1 MAKPGVAEWANMP
14 LKQQFPEVFLSRRGY
29 TSHICVCR
37 AGCTFHDSLPAC
49 LYVSEKGRQ
58 GMSEE
63 NSWLGRRVVA
73 AGATLLAVGTLAWAA
88 PALASS
94 GGDPQATVVDDAST
108 INWVT
113 PDDAGG
119 PPPLPDDMGE
129 NPRPGMDPVGAPEK
143 RHGAAEGEVLAPP
156 VKVDPECAPAD
167 DCVTLWVWAASMMVD
182 PDITIR
188 QMNAWRAQAAEKGA
202 CNAEGESI
210 AGEPLVWS
218 DSLAFAAQELAVEL
232 ALGADP
238 ATLERLD
245 GSGSVI
251 NGEGNTF
258 FPNTHITGV
267 NISNLTSIQGTLDAW
282 YVQSEAY
289 WYGPQS
295 TVYYT
300 TGDYANAVSNEAK
313 AVGMASVMLSNQE
326 VYTVCLFG
334 DAAPEEVDGTT
345 YAPMTGGAIYQGVN
359 VQKDKLIFELVAPET
374 LTVGEPVE
382 LGINASTTLTGNA
395 VGRAAGVAID
405 PTELFEQATVQ
416 VVQDGKVVGEIAGGK
431 LRALGGFVSGP
442 ATLQVVMAD
451 EVVASAEVEVVAVPT
466 ALGESATIIS
476 MVPSGDTF
484 ELPQTMSVLWT
495 GGATTDEPVTWEA
508 LTDEQLAMLKSREGG
523 SFEVAGT
530 VETLG
535 EDVTVKVTV
544 LPAVPVYADMPPA
557 QEIWVGGTP
566 ALPETLTVTWSNGDV
581 SDEPVAWDELDTTVA
596 GTLAATGTIEG
607 LSSPVTAQV
616 TVKPLEVASVEGQD
630 VELDIASG
638 EMNADALFVALP
650 ATAAVSWSD
659 GSVTEEPIAWSALPG
674 EQEAALSSRGGA
686 AFTLSGVVGETG
698 VAASAKIKVEAAT
711 MVSAEAVPAQE
722 VWVGGAPELPG
733 TVAVTWS
740 NGDVTDEPVS
750 WGAADT
756 SQPGALEV
764 QGAVEGLADPVVAA
778 VEVRAPE
785 AVSAGDG
792 GPLAASV
799 PSGSS
804 AADALAALPQ
814 TVPVSWSD
822 GSVTEEPVAWAEPDA
837 EQLAALSS
845 REGGTVEVQGA
856 VGDTGQA
863 VSATVEVAPAEPV
876 SAQAP
881 QAQEVWVGG
890 APELPGTVAV
900 TWSNGD
906 VTDEP
911 VSWGAADTSQP
922 GALEVQGAVEGLA
935 DPVVAAVEVRAPE
948 AVSAGDGGPLAASVP
963 SGSSAADALAAL
975 PQTVPVSWSDGSVTE
990 EPVAWAEPDAEQL
1003 AALSSREGGTVE
1015 VQGAVGDTGQA
1026 VSATVEVAPAEPVSA
1041 QAPQAQEVWVGGAP
1055 ELPGTVAVTWSN
1067 GDVTDEPVSWGAAD
1081 TSQPGALEV
1090 QGAVEGLADPVVA
1103 AVEVRAP
1110 EAVSAGDGGPL
1121 AASVPSGSSAAD
1133 ALAALPQTV
1142 PVSWSDGSVTEE
1154 PVAWAEPD
1162 AEQLAALSSR
1172 EGGTVEVQGAVGDTG
1187 QAVSATVE
1195 VAPAEPVSAQAPQ
1208 AQEVW
1213 VGGAP
1218 ELPGTVAVT
1227 WSNGDVTDEPVSW
1240 GAADTSQPG
1249 ALEVQGAVEG
1259 LADPVVAAVDVK
1271 APEAVSAELSD
1282 VEAQTLEV
1290 EPGAVP
1296 DLPATV
1302 QVSWS
1307 DGQTSEE
1314 SVVWDVPSAEEF
1326 VAGTDVKISGEVET
1340 TQQSVE
1346 VTVHVKDE
1354 EPAPAPQ
1361 AEPDSDKDAAAATDT
1376 KTGEDDAASQAAAS
1390 PTKPG
1395 AAAEQADQ
1403 GDSTPEPDA
1412 AATQDDKA
1420 DQAATAPQ
1428 PQPAAPEKSHAT
1440 DVTSSG
1446 ERQQAGLPAWVIA
1459 TLAGLGAA
1467 FVAAVAFVV
1476 SKRRRVEDD
1485 EPIGKHAAPKNK

>member
-1 MAKPGVAEWANMP
+1 
-14 LKQQFPEVFLSRRGY
+14 
-29 TSHICVCR
+29 
-37 AGCTFHDSLPAC
+37 
-49 LYVSEKGRQ
+49 
-58 GMSEE
+58 MSEE
-63 NSWLGRRVVA
+63 NSWLGRRVVV

-119 PPPLPDDMGE
+119 PPPLPDGMGE

-188 QMNAWRAQAAEKGA
+188 QMNAWRAQAAEKGV
-202 CNAEGESI
+202 CNAEGEPI

-345 YAPMTGGAIYQGVN
+345 YAPTTGGAIYQGVN
-359 VQKDKLIFELVAPET
+359 VQKDKLIFELIAPET

-416 VVQDGKVVGEIAGGK
+416 VVQDGKIVGEIAGGK

-466 ALGESATIIS
+466 ALGESAIIIS
-476 MVPSGDTF
+476 MVPSGDTL

-495 GGATTDEPVTWEA
+495 GGATTDETVTWEA

-581 SDEPVAWDELDTTVA
+581 SDEPVTWDELDTTVA
-596 GTLAATGTIEG
+596 GTLTATGTIEG
-607 LSSPVTAQV
+607 LSSPVMAQV

-638 EMNADALFVALP
+638 EMNADTLFAALP
-650 ATAAVSWSD
+650 ATASVSWSD

-674 EQEAALSSRGGA
+674 EQEAALSSRGAA

-711 MVSAEAVPAQE
+711 MVSAEAVPAQQ

-764 QGAVEGLADPVVAA
+764 QGAVEGLADPVVA
-778 VEVRAPE
+778 
-785 AVSAGDG
+785 
-792 GPLAASV
+792 
-799 PSGSS
+799 
-804 AADALAALPQ
+804 
-814 TVPVSWSD
+814 T
-822 GSVTEEPVAWAEPDA
+822 
-837 EQLAALSS
+837 
-845 REGGTVEVQGA
+845 
-856 VGDTGQA
+856 
-863 VSATVEVAPAEPV
+863 
-876 SAQAP
+876 
-881 QAQEVWVGG
+881 
-890 APELPGTVAV
+890 
-900 TWSNGD
+900 
-906 VTDEP
+906 
-911 VSWGAADTSQP
+911 
-922 GALEVQGAVEGLA
+922 
-935 DPVVAAVEVRAPE
+935 
-948 AVSAGDGGPLAASVP
+948 
-963 SGSSAADALAAL
+963 
-975 PQTVPVSWSDGSVTE
+975 
-990 EPVAWAEPDAEQL
+990 
-1003 AALSSREGGTVE
+1003 
-1015 VQGAVGDTGQA
+1015 
-1026 VSATVEVAPAEPVSA
+1026 
-1041 QAPQAQEVWVGGAP
+1041 
-1055 ELPGTVAVTWSN
+1055 
-1067 GDVTDEPVSWGAAD
+1067 
-1081 TSQPGALEV
+1081 
-1090 QGAVEGLADPVVA
+1090 
-1103 AVEVRAP
+1103 
-1110 EAVSAGDGGPL
+1110 
-1121 AASVPSGSSAAD
+1121 
-1133 ALAALPQTV
+1133 
-1142 PVSWSDGSVTEE
+1142 
-1154 PVAWAEPD
+1154 
-1162 AEQLAALSSR
+1162 
-1172 EGGTVEVQGAVGDTG
+1172 
-1187 QAVSATVE
+1187 
-1195 VAPAEPVSAQAPQ
+1195 
-1208 AQEVW
+1208 
-1213 VGGAP
+1213 
-1218 ELPGTVAVT
+1218 
-1227 WSNGDVTDEPVSW
+1227 
-1240 GAADTSQPG
+1240 
-1249 ALEVQGAVEG
+1249 
-1259 LADPVVAAVDVK
+1259 VDVK

-1354 EPAPAPQ
+1354 ESVPAPQ
-1361 AEPDSDKDAAAATDT
+1361 TESDSDKDAATATDT
-1376 KTGEDDAASQAAAS
+1376 KAGEGDAESQTAAS
-1390 PTKPG
+1390 PTKPD
-1395 AAAEQADQ
+1395 AAAEQSGKADQVDSTTKPDAAVAQDSKADQVDSTPKPDATAEQSGKDDKTDQ
-1403 GDSTPEPDA
+1403 GDSASQPDA
-1412 AATQDDKA
+1412 AADKDSKA
-1420 DQAATAPQ
+1420 DQAATVPQ

-1476 SKRRRVEDD
+1476 SKRRRAEDD

>member
-1 MAKPGVAEWANMP
+1 
-14 LKQQFPEVFLSRRGY
+14 
-29 TSHICVCR
+29 
-37 AGCTFHDSLPAC
+37 
-49 LYVSEKGRQ
+49 
-58 GMSEE
+58 MSEE
-63 NSWLGRRVVA
+63 NSWLGRRVVV

-188 QMNAWRAQAAEKGA
+188 QMNAWRAQAAEKGV
-202 CNAEGESI
+202 CNAEGEPI

-345 YAPMTGGAIYQGVN
+345 YAPTTGGAIYQGVN
-359 VQKDKLIFELVAPET
+359 VQKDKLIFELIAPET

-416 VVQDGKVVGEIAGGK
+416 VVQDGKIVGEIAGGK

-466 ALGESATIIS
+466 ALGESAIIIS
-476 MVPSGDTF
+476 MVPSGDTL

-495 GGATTDEPVTWEA
+495 GGATTDETVTWEA

-581 SDEPVAWDELDTTVA
+581 SDEPVTWDELDTTVA
-596 GTLAATGTIEG
+596 GTLTATGTIEG
-607 LSSPVTAQV
+607 LSSPVMAQV

-638 EMNADALFVALP
+638 EMNADTLFAALP
-650 ATAAVSWSD
+650 ATASVSWSD

-674 EQEAALSSRGGA
+674 EQEAALSSRGAA

-711 MVSAEAVPAQE
+711 MVSAEAVPAQQ

-764 QGAVEGLADPVVAA
+764 QGAVEGLADPVVA
-778 VEVRAPE
+778 
-785 AVSAGDG
+785 
-792 GPLAASV
+792 
-799 PSGSS
+799 
-804 AADALAALPQ
+804 
-814 TVPVSWSD
+814 T
-822 GSVTEEPVAWAEPDA
+822 
-837 EQLAALSS
+837 
-845 REGGTVEVQGA
+845 
-856 VGDTGQA
+856 
-863 VSATVEVAPAEPV
+863 
-876 SAQAP
+876 
-881 QAQEVWVGG
+881 
-890 APELPGTVAV
+890 
-900 TWSNGD
+900 
-906 VTDEP
+906 
-911 VSWGAADTSQP
+911 
-922 GALEVQGAVEGLA
+922 
-935 DPVVAAVEVRAPE
+935 
-948 AVSAGDGGPLAASVP
+948 
-963 SGSSAADALAAL
+963 
-975 PQTVPVSWSDGSVTE
+975 
-990 EPVAWAEPDAEQL
+990 
-1003 AALSSREGGTVE
+1003 
-1015 VQGAVGDTGQA
+1015 
-1026 VSATVEVAPAEPVSA
+1026 
-1041 QAPQAQEVWVGGAP
+1041 
-1055 ELPGTVAVTWSN
+1055 
-1067 GDVTDEPVSWGAAD
+1067 
-1081 TSQPGALEV
+1081 
-1090 QGAVEGLADPVVA
+1090 
-1103 AVEVRAP
+1103 
-1110 EAVSAGDGGPL
+1110 
-1121 AASVPSGSSAAD
+1121 
-1133 ALAALPQTV
+1133 
-1142 PVSWSDGSVTEE
+1142 
-1154 PVAWAEPD
+1154 
-1162 AEQLAALSSR
+1162 
-1172 EGGTVEVQGAVGDTG
+1172 
-1187 QAVSATVE
+1187 
-1195 VAPAEPVSAQAPQ
+1195 
-1208 AQEVW
+1208 
-1213 VGGAP
+1213 
-1218 ELPGTVAVT
+1218 
-1227 WSNGDVTDEPVSW
+1227 
-1240 GAADTSQPG
+1240 
-1249 ALEVQGAVEG
+1249 
-1259 LADPVVAAVDVK
+1259 VDVK

-1354 EPAPAPQ
+1354 ESVPAPQ
-1361 AEPDSDKDAAAATDT
+1361 TESDSDKDAATATDT
-1376 KTGEDDAASQAAAS
+1376 KAGEGDAESQTAAS
-1390 PTKPG
+1390 PTKPD
-1395 AAAEQADQ
+1395 AAAEQSGKADQ
-1403 GDSTPEPDA
+1403 GDPTTKPDAAVAQDSKADQVDSTPKPDATAEQSGKDDKTDQGDSASQPDA
-1412 AATQDDKA
+1412 AADKDSKA
-1420 DQAATAPQ
+1420 DQAATVPQ

-1476 SKRRRVEDD
+1476 SKRRRAEDD

>member
-1 MAKPGVAEWANMP
+1 
-14 LKQQFPEVFLSRRGY
+14 
-29 TSHICVCR
+29 
-37 AGCTFHDSLPAC
+37 
-49 LYVSEKGRQ
+49 
-58 GMSEE
+58 MSEE

-202 CNAEGESI
+202 CNAEGEPI

-334 DAAPEEVDGTT
+334 DAAPEEADGTT
-345 YAPMTGGAIYQGVN
+345 YAPTTGGAIYQGVN

-431 LRALGGFVSGP
+431 LRALGGFVSGS
-442 ATLQVVMAD
+442 ATLQVVMAG

-466 ALGESATIIS
+466 ALGESGTIIS
-476 MVPSGDTF
+476 MVPSGDTL

-495 GGATTDEPVTWEA
+495 GGATTDEPVTWGP

-523 SFEVAGT
+523 SFEVSGT

-544 LPAVPVYADMPPA
+544 LPAVPVYADMPSA

-566 ALPETLTVTWSNGDV
+566 ELPETLTVTWSNGDV
-581 SDEPVAWDELDTTVA
+581 SDEPVAWDELDTSAA
-596 GTLAATGTIEG
+596 GTLTATGTIEG

-638 EMNADALFVALP
+638 EMNADALFAALP
-650 ATAAVSWSD
+650 ATASVSWSD

-698 VAASAKIKVEAAT
+698 VAASAQIKVEAAA

-722 VWVGGAPELPG
+722 VWVGGEPALPE
-733 TVAVTWS
+733 TVSVTWS

-756 SQPGALEV
+756 SRPGTVEV
-764 QGAVEGLADPVVAA
+764 EGSVEGLADPVAA
-778 VEVRAPE
+778 TVEVKAPE

-799 PSGSS
+799 PSGAG
-804 AADALAALPQ
+804 AAEALAALPQ

-837 EQLAALSS
+837 GQLAALSA
-845 REGGTVEVQGA
+845 REGGTVEVEGS
-856 VGDTGQA
+856 VGDTGLA

-890 APELPGTVAV
+890 EPALPETVAV

-911 VSWGAADTSQP
+911 VAWGAADTSQP
-922 GALEVQGAVEGLA
+922 GALEVEGSVEGLA
-935 DPVVAAVEVRAPE
+935 DPVVATVEVKAPE

-963 SGSSAADALAAL
+963 SGASAADALAAL
-975 PQTVPVSWSDGSVTE
+975 PQTVPISWSDGSVTE
-990 EPVAWAEPDAEQL
+990 EPVTWAEPDEAQL

-1015 VQGAVGDTGQA
+1015 VQGAVGDTGQS

-1041 QAPQAQEVWVGGAP
+1041 QAPQAQEVWVGGEPALP
-1055 ELPGTVAVTWSN
+1055 ETVSVTWSN
-1067 GDVTDEPVSWGAAD
+1067 GDVTDEPVTWGGAD
-1081 TSQPGALEV
+1081 TSQPGAVEV

-1103 AVEVRAP
+1103 EVE
-1110 EAVSAGDGGPL
+1110 
-1121 AASVPSGSSAAD
+1121 
-1133 ALAALPQTV
+1133 
-1142 PVSWSDGSVTEE
+1142 
-1154 PVAWAEPD
+1154 
-1162 AEQLAALSSR
+1162 
-1172 EGGTVEVQGAVGDTG
+1172 
-1187 QAVSATVE
+1187 
-1195 VAPAEPVSAQAPQ
+1195 
-1208 AQEVW
+1208 
-1213 VGGAP
+1213 
-1218 ELPGTVAVT
+1218 
-1227 WSNGDVTDEPVSW
+1227 
-1240 GAADTSQPG
+1240 
-1249 ALEVQGAVEG
+1249 
-1259 LADPVVAAVDVK
+1259 VK
-1271 APEAVSAELSD
+1271 APEATAVELPD
-1282 VEAQTLEV
+1282 AEAQTLEV

-1314 SVVWDVPSAEEF
+1314 PVVWDVPGAEEF
-1326 VAGTDVKISGEVET
+1326 VAGTDVEISGEVEAA
-1340 TQQSVE
+1340 QQSVE

-1354 EPAPAPQ
+1354 EPALAPQ
-1361 AEPDSDKDAAAATDT
+1361 AESDSDKDAAAATDT
-1376 KTGEDDAASQAAAS
+1376 KTGEDDSASQPAAS
-1390 PTKPG
+1390 PTKPD
-1395 AAAEQADQ
+1395 AAAATDTKTGEDDAASQPAA
-1403 GDSTPEPDA
+1403 SPTEPDA
-1412 AATQDDKA
+1412 ATTQDDKA
-1420 DQAATAPQ
+1420 DQGDSASKPDAATTRDGKADQAAIAPQ
-1428 PQPAAPEKSHAT
+1428 SQPAAPEKPNAT
-1440 DVTSSG
+1440 DATSSE

-1476 SKRRRVEDD
+1476 SKRRHAEDD

>member
-1 MAKPGVAEWANMP
+1 
-14 LKQQFPEVFLSRRGY
+14 
-29 TSHICVCR
+29 
-37 AGCTFHDSLPAC
+37 
-49 LYVSEKGRQ
+49 
-58 GMSEE
+58 MSEE

-202 CNAEGESI
+202 CNAEGEPI

-334 DAAPEEVDGTT
+334 NAAPEEADGTT
-345 YAPMTGGAIYQGVN
+345 YAPTTGGAIYQGVN

-442 ATLQVVMAD
+442 ATLQVVMAG

-466 ALGESATIIS
+466 ALGESGTIIS
-476 MVPSGDTF
+476 MVPSGDTL

-495 GGATTDEPVTWEA
+495 GGATTDEPVTLEP

-544 LPAVPVYADMPPA
+544 LPAVPVYADMPSA

-566 ALPETLTVTWSNGDV
+566 ELPETLTVTWSNGDV
-581 SDEPVAWDELDTTVA
+581 SDEPVAWDELDTSVA
-596 GTLAATGTIEG
+596 GTLTATGTIEG

-638 EMNADALFVALP
+638 EMNADALFAALP
-650 ATAAVSWSD
+650 ATASVSWSD

-698 VAASAKIKVEAAT
+698 VAASAQIKVEPAA
-711 MVSAEAVPAQE
+711 MVSAEEVPAQE
-722 VWVGGAPELPG
+722 VWVGGEPALPAA
-733 TVAVTWS
+733 VAVTWS

-756 SQPGALEV
+756 SQPGPLEV
-764 QGAVEGLADPVVAA
+764 EGTVEGLADPVVAT

-799 PSGSS
+799 PSGAG

-822 GSVTEEPVAWAEPDA
+822 GSVTEEPVAWAEPDEA
-837 EQLAALSS
+837 QLAALSS

-856 VGDTGQA
+856 VGETGQS
-863 VSATVEVAPAEPV
+863 VSATLEVAPAEPV

-890 APELPGTVAV
+890 EPALPETVAV

-922 GALEVQGAVEGLA
+922 GPLEVEGTVEGLA
-935 DPVVAAVEVRAPE
+935 DPVVATVEVRAPE

-963 SGSSAADALAAL
+963 SGAGAADALAAL

-990 EPVAWAEPDAEQL
+990 EPVAWAEPDEAQL

-1015 VQGAVGDTGQA
+1015 VQGAVGETGQS
-1026 VSATVEVAPAEPVSA
+1026 VSATLEVAPAEPVSA

-1055 ELPGTVAVTWSN
+1055 ELPETVSVTWSN
-1067 GDVTDEPVSWGAAD
+1067 GDVTDEPVAWGEAD

-1090 QGAVEGLADPVVA
+1090 QGSVEGLADPVVA
-1103 AVEVRAP
+1103 
-1110 EAVSAGDGGPL
+1110 
-1121 AASVPSGSSAAD
+1121 
-1133 ALAALPQTV
+1133 
-1142 PVSWSDGSVTEE
+1142 
-1154 PVAWAEPD
+1154 
-1162 AEQLAALSSR
+1162 
-1172 EGGTVEVQGAVGDTG
+1172 TVE
-1187 QAVSATVE
+1187 
-1195 VAPAEPVSAQAPQ
+1195 
-1208 AQEVW
+1208 
-1213 VGGAP
+1213 
-1218 ELPGTVAVT
+1218 
-1227 WSNGDVTDEPVSW
+1227 
-1240 GAADTSQPG
+1240 
-1249 ALEVQGAVEG
+1249 
-1259 LADPVVAAVDVK
+1259 VK
-1271 APEAVSAELSD
+1271 APEATAVEVSDA
-1282 VEAQTLEV
+1282 EAQALEV

-1314 SVVWDVPSAEEF
+1314 PVVWDVPGAEEF
-1326 VAGTDVKISGEVET
+1326 VAGTDVKISGEVEA

-1354 EPAPAPQ
+1354 EPAPASQ
-1361 AEPDSDKDAAAATDT
+1361 TEADSDKDAAAATDT
-1376 KTGEDDAASQAAAS
+1376 KAGEDDATSQPAAS
-1390 PTKPG
+1390 PTKPDT
-1395 AAAEQADQ
+1395 AATQGDKADQ
-1403 GDSTPEPDA
+1403 GDAASKPDA
-1412 AATQDDKA
+1412 AADKDSKA
-1420 DQAATAPQ
+1420 GQAATA
-1428 PQPAAPEKSHAT
+1428 PQPAAPEKSDAT
-1440 DVTSSG
+1440 DATSSE

-1476 SKRRRVEDD
+1476 SKRRRAEDD

>member
-1 MAKPGVAEWANMP
+1 
-14 LKQQFPEVFLSRRGY
+14 
-29 TSHICVCR
+29 
-37 AGCTFHDSLPAC
+37 
-49 LYVSEKGRQ
+49 
-58 GMSEE
+58 MSEE

-143 RHGAAEGEVLAPP
+143 RHGAVEGEVLAPP

-202 CNAEGESI
+202 CNAEGEPI

-334 DAAPEEVDGTT
+334 DAAPEEADGTT
-345 YAPMTGGAIYQGVN
+345 YAPTTGGAIYQGVN

-442 ATLQVVMAD
+442 ATLQVVMAG

-466 ALGESATIIS
+466 ALGESGTIIS
-476 MVPSGDTF
+476 MVPSGDTL

-495 GGATTDEPVTWEA
+495 GGATTDEPVTWEP

-535 EDVTVKVTV
+535 ENVTVKVTV
-544 LPAVPVYADMPPA
+544 LPAVPVYADMPSA

-566 ALPETLTVTWSNGDV
+566 ELPETLTVTWSNGDV
-581 SDEPVAWDELDTTVA
+581 SDEPVAWDELDTSVA
-596 GTLAATGTIEG
+596 GTLTATGTIEG

-638 EMNADALFVALP
+638 EMNADALFAALP
-650 ATAAVSWSD
+650 ATASVSWSD

-674 EQEAALSSRGGA
+674 EQEAALSSRRGA
-686 AFTLSGVVGETG
+686 AFTLNGVVGETG
-698 VAASAKIKVEAAT
+698 VASSAQIKVEAAA

-722 VWVGGAPELPG
+722 VWVGGEPALPETVAVTWSNGDVTDEPVAWGVADTSRPGAVEVQGTVEGLADPVAATVEVRAPEAVSAGDGEPLAASVPSGASAADALAALPQTVPVAWSDGSVTEEPVAWAEPDAGQLAALSSREGG
-733 TVAVTWS
+733 TVEVQGAVGETGQSVSATVEVVPAEPVSAQAPQAQEVWVGGEPALPETVEVTWS

-756 SQPGALEV
+756 SQPGAVEV
-764 QGAVEGLADPVVAA
+764 QGSVEGLADPVVAE
-778 VEVRAPE
+778 VEVKAPE

-792 GPLAASV
+792 GPIAASV
-799 PSGSS
+799 PSGSG

-822 GSVTEEPVAWAEPDA
+822 GSVTEEPVAWAEPDEA
-837 EQLAALSS
+837 QLAALSS
-845 REGGTVEVQGA
+845 REGGSVEVQGA
-856 VGDTGQA
+856 VGDTGQS
-863 VSATVEVAPAEPV
+863 VSATLEVAPAEPV

-890 APELPGTVAV
+890 TPELPETVAV

-911 VSWGAADTSQP
+911 VAWGAADTSQP
-922 GALEVQGAVEGLA
+922 GAVEVEGSVEGLA
-935 DPVVAAVEVRAPE
+935 DPVVAEVEVRAPE
-948 AVSAGDGGPLAASVP
+948 ATAVEV
-963 SGSSAADALAAL
+963 
-975 PQTVPVSWSDGSVTE
+975 
-990 EPVAWAEPDAEQL
+990 PDAE
-1003 AALSSREGGTVE
+1003 
-1015 VQGAVGDTGQA
+1015 
-1026 VSATVEVAPAEPVSA
+1026 A
-1041 QAPQAQEVWVGGAP
+1041 QA
-1055 ELPGTVAVTWSN
+1055 
-1067 GDVTDEPVSWGAAD
+1067 
-1081 TSQPGALEV
+1081 
-1090 QGAVEGLADPVVA
+1090 
-1103 AVEVRAP
+1103 
-1110 EAVSAGDGGPL
+1110 
-1121 AASVPSGSSAAD
+1121 
-1133 ALAALPQTV
+1133 
-1142 PVSWSDGSVTEE
+1142 
-1154 PVAWAEPD
+1154 
-1162 AEQLAALSSR
+1162 
-1172 EGGTVEVQGAVGDTG
+1172 
-1187 QAVSATVE
+1187 
-1195 VAPAEPVSAQAPQ
+1195 
-1208 AQEVW
+1208 
-1213 VGGAP
+1213 
-1218 ELPGTVAVT
+1218 
-1227 WSNGDVTDEPVSW
+1227 
-1240 GAADTSQPG
+1240 
-1249 ALEVQGAVEG
+1249 
-1259 LADPVVAAVDVK
+1259 
-1271 APEAVSAELSD
+1271 
-1282 VEAQTLEV
+1282 LEV

-1314 SVVWDVPSAEEF
+1314 PVVWDVPGADEF
-1326 VAGTDVKISGEVET
+1326 VAGTDVKISGEVEA

-1361 AEPDSDKDAAAATDT
+1361 AESDSDKDAAAATDT
-1376 KTGEDDAASQAAAS
+1376 KTDEDDPASQPAAS
-1390 PTKPG
+1390 PTKPDT
-1395 AAAEQADQ
+1395 AATQDSKADQ
-1403 GDSTPEPDA
+1403 GDSASKPDA
-1412 AATQDDKA
+1412 AAAQDSKDGKADQGDSASKPDAAAAQDSKDGKADQGDSASKPDAAAAQDGKDGKVDQGDSASKPDAAADKDGKA

-1428 PQPAAPEKSHAT
+1428 PAAPEKSDAT
-1440 DVTSSG
+1440 DVTSSE

-1467 FVAAVAFVV
+1467 FVAAIAFVV
-1476 SKRRRVEDD
+1476 SKRRHAEDD

>member
-1 MAKPGVAEWANMP
+1 
-14 LKQQFPEVFLSRRGY
+14 
-29 TSHICVCR
+29 
-37 AGCTFHDSLPAC
+37 
-49 LYVSEKGRQ
+49 
-58 GMSEE
+58 
-63 NSWLGRRVVA
+63 
-73 AGATLLAVGTLAWAA
+73 
-88 PALASS
+88 
-94 GGDPQATVVDDAST
+94 
-108 INWVT
+108 
-113 PDDAGG
+113 
-119 PPPLPDDMGE
+119 
-129 NPRPGMDPVGAPEK
+129 MDPVGAPEK

-202 CNAEGESI
+202 CNAEGEPI

-334 DAAPEEVDGTT
+334 DAAPEEADGTT
-345 YAPMTGGAIYQGVN
+345 YAPTTGGAIYQGVN
-359 VQKDKLIFELVAPET
+359 VQKDKLLFELVAPET

-442 ATLQVVMAD
+442 ATLQVIMAG

-476 MVPSGDTF
+476 MVPSGDTL

-495 GGATTDEPVTWEA
+495 GGATTDEPVTWEP

-523 SFEVAGT
+523 SFEVAGV

-544 LPAVPVYADMPPA
+544 LPAVPVYADMPSV

-566 ALPETLTVTWSNGDV
+566 SLPETLTVTWSNGDV
-581 SDEPVAWDELDTTVA
+581 SDEPVAWDELDTSVA
-596 GTLAATGTIEG
+596 GTLTATGTIEG

-638 EMNADALFVALP
+638 EMNADALFAALP
-650 ATAAVSWSD
+650 ATASVSWSD

-698 VAASAKIKVEAAT
+698 VAASAQIKVEAAA
-711 MVSAEAVPAQE
+711 MVSAKAVPVQE
-722 VWVGGAPELPG
+722 VWVGGAPELPE

-756 SQPGALEV
+756 SQPGTLEV
-764 QGAVEGLADPVVAA
+764 QGSVGGLADPVA
-778 VEVRAPE
+778 
-785 AVSAGDG
+785 
-792 GPLAASV
+792 
-799 PSGSS
+799 
-804 AADALAALPQ
+804 
-814 TVPVSWSD
+814 
-822 GSVTEEPVAWAEPDA
+822 
-837 EQLAALSS
+837 
-845 REGGTVEVQGA
+845 
-856 VGDTGQA
+856 
-863 VSATVEVAPAEPV
+863 ATVE
-876 SAQAP
+876 
-881 QAQEVWVGG
+881 
-890 APELPGTVAV
+890 
-900 TWSNGD
+900 
-906 VTDEP
+906 
-911 VSWGAADTSQP
+911 
-922 GALEVQGAVEGLA
+922 
-935 DPVVAAVEVRAPE
+935 
-948 AVSAGDGGPLAASVP
+948 
-963 SGSSAADALAAL
+963 
-975 PQTVPVSWSDGSVTE
+975 
-990 EPVAWAEPDAEQL
+990 
-1003 AALSSREGGTVE
+1003 
-1015 VQGAVGDTGQA
+1015 
-1026 VSATVEVAPAEPVSA
+1026 
-1041 QAPQAQEVWVGGAP
+1041 
-1055 ELPGTVAVTWSN
+1055 
-1067 GDVTDEPVSWGAAD
+1067 
-1081 TSQPGALEV
+1081 
-1090 QGAVEGLADPVVA
+1090 
-1103 AVEVRAP
+1103 
-1110 EAVSAGDGGPL
+1110 
-1121 AASVPSGSSAAD
+1121 
-1133 ALAALPQTV
+1133 
-1142 PVSWSDGSVTEE
+1142 
-1154 PVAWAEPD
+1154 
-1162 AEQLAALSSR
+1162 
-1172 EGGTVEVQGAVGDTG
+1172 
-1187 QAVSATVE
+1187 
-1195 VAPAEPVSAQAPQ
+1195 
-1208 AQEVW
+1208 
-1213 VGGAP
+1213 
-1218 ELPGTVAVT
+1218 
-1227 WSNGDVTDEPVSW
+1227 
-1240 GAADTSQPG
+1240 
-1249 ALEVQGAVEG
+1249 
-1259 LADPVVAAVDVK
+1259 VK
-1271 APEAVSAELSD
+1271 APEATAVEVSEAA
-1282 VEAQTLEV
+1282 AQTLEV

-1314 SVVWDVPSAEEF
+1314 PVVWDVPGAEEF
-1326 VAGTDVKISGEVET
+1326 VAGTDVKISGEVEA

-1361 AEPDSDKDAAAATDT
+1361 DESDSDKDAAAATDT
-1376 KTGEDDAASQAAAS
+1376 KTGEDDSASQPAAS
-1390 PTKPG
+1390 PTKPDT
-1395 AAAEQADQ
+1395 AAAQDGKADQ
-1403 GDSTPEPDA
+1403 GDSASKPDA
-1412 AATQDDKA
+1412 AAAQDGKDGKADQADSASKPDAAADKDSKA

-1428 PQPAAPEKSHAT
+1428 PAAPEKSDAT
-1440 DVTSSG
+1440 DATSSE

-1476 SKRRRVEDD
+1476 SKRRHAEDD

>member
-1 MAKPGVAEWANMP
+1 
-14 LKQQFPEVFLSRRGY
+14 
-29 TSHICVCR
+29 
-37 AGCTFHDSLPAC
+37 
-49 LYVSEKGRQ
+49 
-58 GMSEE
+58 MSEE
-63 NSWLGRRVVA
+63 NSWLGRRAVA

-188 QMNAWRAQAAEKGA
+188 QMNAWRAQAAEKGV
-202 CNAEGESI
+202 CNAEGEPI

-334 DAAPEEVDGTT
+334 DAAPEEADGTT
-345 YAPMTGGAIYQGVN
+345 YAPTTGGAIYQGVN

-416 VVQDGKVVGEIAGGK
+416 VVQDGEVVGEIAGGK

-442 ATLQVVMAD
+442 ATLQVVMAG

-466 ALGESATIIS
+466 ALGESGTIIS
-476 MVPSGDTF
+476 MVPSGDTL

-495 GGATTDEPVTWEA
+495 GGATTDEPVTWEP

-530 VETLG
+530 VGTLG

-544 LPAVPVYADMPPA
+544 LPAVPVYADMPSA

-566 ALPETLTVTWSNGDV
+566 ELPETLTVTWSNGDV
-581 SDEPVAWDELDTTVA
+581 SDEPVTWDELDTSVA
-596 GTLAATGTIEG
+596 GTLTATGTIEG

-616 TVKPLEVASVEGQD
+616 TVKPLGVASVEGQD

-638 EMNADALFVALP
+638 EMNADALFAALP
-650 ATAAVSWSD
+650 ATASVSWSD

-698 VAASAKIKVEAAT
+698 VAASAQIKVEAAA

-722 VWVGGAPELPG
+722 VWVGGAPELPE

-756 SQPGALEV
+756 SRPGSLEV
-764 QGAVEGLADPVVAA
+764 QGSVEGLADPVAA
-778 VEVRAPE
+778 TVEVRVPE

-792 GPLAASV
+792 EPLAASV
-799 PSGSS
+799 PSGAS

-814 TVPVSWSD
+814 TVPVAWSD
-822 GSVTEEPVAWAEPDA
+822 GSVTEEPVAWAEPDEA
-837 EQLAALSS
+837 QLAALSS

-856 VGDTGQA
+856 VGETGQS

-890 APELPGTVAV
+890 EPALPETVAV

-911 VSWGAADTSQP
+911 VSWGAADTSRP
-922 GALEVQGAVEGLA
+922 GSLEVQGSVEGLA
-935 DPVVAAVEVRAPE
+935 DPVAATVEVRVPE
-948 AVSAGDGGPLAASVP
+948 AVSAGDGEPLAASVP
-963 SGSSAADALAAL
+963 SGASAADALAAL
-975 PQTVPVSWSDGSVTE
+975 PQTVPVAWSDGSVTE
-990 EPVAWAEPDAEQL
+990 EPVAWAEPDEAQL

-1015 VQGAVGDTGQA
+1015 VQGAVGETGQS

-1041 QAPQAQEVWVGGAP
+1041 QAPQAQEVWVGGEPALP
-1055 ELPGTVAVTWSN
+1055 ETVAVTWSN
-1067 GDVTDEPVSWGAAD
+1067 GDVTDEPVAWGAAD
-1081 TSQPGALEV
+1081 TSRPGTVEV
-1090 QGAVEGLADPVVA
+1090 QGTVEGLADPVA
-1103 AVEVRAP
+1103 ATVEVRAP
-1110 EAVSAGDGGPL
+1110 EATA
-1121 AASVPSGSSAAD
+1121 
-1133 ALAALPQTV
+1133 
-1142 PVSWSDGSVTEE
+1142 
-1154 PVAWAEPD
+1154 
-1162 AEQLAALSSR
+1162 
-1172 EGGTVEVQGAVGDTG
+1172 VEVSD
-1187 QAVSATVE
+1187 
-1195 VAPAEPVSAQAPQ
+1195 
-1208 AQEVW
+1208 
-1213 VGGAP
+1213 
-1218 ELPGTVAVT
+1218 
-1227 WSNGDVTDEPVSW
+1227 
-1240 GAADTSQPG
+1240 AA
-1249 ALEVQGAVEG
+1249 
-1259 LADPVVAAVDVK
+1259 
-1271 APEAVSAELSD
+1271 
-1282 VEAQTLEV
+1282 AQTLEV

-1314 SVVWDVPSAEEF
+1314 PVVWDVPGAEEF
-1326 VAGTDVKISGEVET
+1326 VAGTDVKISGEVEA

-1361 AEPDSDKDAAAATDT
+1361 AESDSDKDAAAATDT
-1376 KTGEDDAASQAAAS
+1376 KTGEDDPASQPAASS
-1390 PTKPG
+1390 TKPDT
-1395 AAAEQADQ
+1395 AATQDGKADQAD
-1403 GDSTPEPDA
+1403 SASKPDA
-1412 AATQDDKA
+1412 AADKDSKA

-1428 PQPAAPEKSHAT
+1428 PAAPEKSDAT
-1440 DVTSSG
+1440 DATSSE

-1476 SKRRRVEDD
+1476 SKRRHAEDD

>member
-1 MAKPGVAEWANMP
+1 MAKLGVAEWANMP
-14 LKQQFPEVFLSRRGY
+14 LKQQFPEVFLSCKGY
-29 TSHICVCR
+29 TSPICVCR
-37 AGCTFHDSLPAC
+37 AGCTFYDSLPAC

-188 QMNAWRAQAAEKGA
+188 QMNAWRAQAAEKGV
-202 CNAEGESI
+202 CNAEGEPI
-210 AGEPLVWS
+210 EGAPLVWS
-218 DSLAFAAQELAVEL
+218 DSLAFAAQEMAVEL

-258 FPNTHITGV
+258 FPNTHVTGV

-345 YAPMTGGAIYQGVN
+345 YTPTTGGAIYQGVN

-476 MVPSGDTF
+476 MVPSGDTL

-566 ALPETLTVTWSNGDV
+566 TLPETLTVTWSNGDV
-581 SDEPVAWDELDTTVA
+581 SDEPVTWDELDTTVA
-596 GTLAATGTIEG
+596 GTLTATGTIEG

-638 EMNADALFVALP
+638 EINTDTLFAALP
-650 ATAAVSWSD
+650 ATASVSWSD

-711 MVSAEAVPAQE
+711 MVSAETVPAQE
-722 VWVGGAPELPG
+722 VWVGGAPELPE
-733 TVAVTWS
+733 TVTVTWS

-764 QGAVEGLADPVVAA
+764 QGAVEGLADPVVAM
-778 VEVRAPE
+778 
-785 AVSAGDG
+785 
-792 GPLAASV
+792 
-799 PSGSS
+799 
-804 AADALAALPQ
+804 
-814 TVPVSWSD
+814 
-822 GSVTEEPVAWAEPDA
+822 
-837 EQLAALSS
+837 
-845 REGGTVEVQGA
+845 
-856 VGDTGQA
+856 
-863 VSATVEVAPAEPV
+863 
-876 SAQAP
+876 
-881 QAQEVWVGG
+881 
-890 APELPGTVAV
+890 
-900 TWSNGD
+900 
-906 VTDEP
+906 
-911 VSWGAADTSQP
+911 
-922 GALEVQGAVEGLA
+922 
-935 DPVVAAVEVRAPE
+935 
-948 AVSAGDGGPLAASVP
+948 
-963 SGSSAADALAAL
+963 
-975 PQTVPVSWSDGSVTE
+975 
-990 EPVAWAEPDAEQL
+990 
-1003 AALSSREGGTVE
+1003 
-1015 VQGAVGDTGQA
+1015 
-1026 VSATVEVAPAEPVSA
+1026 
-1041 QAPQAQEVWVGGAP
+1041 
-1055 ELPGTVAVTWSN
+1055 
-1067 GDVTDEPVSWGAAD
+1067 
-1081 TSQPGALEV
+1081 
-1090 QGAVEGLADPVVA
+1090 
-1103 AVEVRAP
+1103 
-1110 EAVSAGDGGPL
+1110 
-1121 AASVPSGSSAAD
+1121 
-1133 ALAALPQTV
+1133 
-1142 PVSWSDGSVTEE
+1142 
-1154 PVAWAEPD
+1154 
-1162 AEQLAALSSR
+1162 
-1172 EGGTVEVQGAVGDTG
+1172 
-1187 QAVSATVE
+1187 
-1195 VAPAEPVSAQAPQ
+1195 
-1208 AQEVW
+1208 
-1213 VGGAP
+1213 
-1218 ELPGTVAVT
+1218 
-1227 WSNGDVTDEPVSW
+1227 
-1240 GAADTSQPG
+1240 
-1249 ALEVQGAVEG
+1249 
-1259 LADPVVAAVDVK
+1259 VDVK

-1354 EPAPAPQ
+1354 EPVPAPQ
-1361 AEPDSDKDAAAATDT
+1361 AESDSDKDAAAATDI
-1376 KTGEDDAASQAAAS
+1376 KAGEGDAESQTAAS
-1390 PTKPG
+1390 PTKPDATADQYAASEQDG
-1395 AAAEQADQ
+1395 KTEQDTAAEQDDKADQ
-1403 GDSTPEPDA
+1403 GDSASQPDA
-1412 AATQDDKA
+1412 AADKDSKA

-1428 PQPAAPEKSHAT
+1428 PRPAAPERSDAT
-1440 DVTSSG
+1440 DGTSSE

-1467 FVAAVAFVV
+1467 FVAATAFVV
-1476 SKRRRVEDD
+1476 SKRRHAEDD

>member
-1 MAKPGVAEWANMP
+1 
-14 LKQQFPEVFLSRRGY
+14 
-29 TSHICVCR
+29 
-37 AGCTFHDSLPAC
+37 
-49 LYVSEKGRQ
+49 
-58 GMSEE
+58 MSEE

-143 RHGAAEGEVLAPP
+143 RHGAVEGEVLAPP

-202 CNAEGESI
+202 CNAEGEPI

-251 NGEGNTF
+251 DGEGNTF

-334 DAAPEEVDGTT
+334 DAAPEEADGTT
-345 YAPMTGGAIYQGVN
+345 YAPTTGGAIYQGVN

-416 VVQDGKVVGEIAGGK
+416 VVQDGEVVGEIAGGK

-442 ATLQVVMAD
+442 ATLQVVMAG

-466 ALGESATIIS
+466 ALGESGTIIS
-476 MVPSGDTF
+476 MVPSGDTLV
-484 ELPQTMSVLWT
+484 LPQTMSVLWT
-495 GGATTDEPVTWEA
+495 GGATTDEPVTWEP

-544 LPAVPVYADMPPA
+544 LPAVPVYADMPSA

-566 ALPETLTVTWSNGDV
+566 ELPETLTVTWSNGDV
-581 SDEPVAWDELDTTVA
+581 SDEPVAWDELDTSVA
-596 GTLAATGTIEG
+596 GTLTATGTIEG

-638 EMNADALFVALP
+638 EMNADALVAALP
-650 ATAAVSWSD
+650 ATASVSWSD

-698 VAASAKIKVEAAT
+698 VASSAQIKVEAAA

-722 VWVGGAPELPG
+722 VWVGGEPALPE

-756 SQPGALEV
+756 SQPGAVEV
-764 QGAVEGLADPVVAA
+764 EGSVVGLADPVAA
-778 VEVRAPE
+778 TVEVRAPE

-799 PSGSS
+799 PSGAG

-837 EQLAALSS
+837 AQLAALSS

-856 VGDTGQA
+856 VGETGQS

-881 QAQEVWVGG
+881 QAQEVWAGG
-890 APELPGTVAV
+890 APELPATVEV

-911 VSWGAADTSQP
+911 VAWGAADTSQP
-922 GALEVQGAVEGLA
+922 GTIEVAGSVEGLA
-935 DPVVAAVEVRAPE
+935 DPVAATVEVRAPE

-963 SGSSAADALAAL
+963 SGAGAADALAAL

-990 EPVAWAEPDAEQL
+990 EPVAWAEPDAAQL

-1015 VQGAVGDTGQA
+1015 VQGAVGETGQS

-1041 QAPQAQEVWVGGAP
+1041 QAPQAQEVWAGGAP
-1055 ELPGTVAVTWSN
+1055 ELPATVEVTWSN
-1067 GDVTDEPVSWGAAD
+1067 GDVTDEPVTWGAAD
-1081 TSQPGALEV
+1081 TTRPGPLEV
-1090 QGAVEGLADPVVA
+1090 AGTVEGLADPVVA
-1103 AVEVRAP
+1103 EVE
-1110 EAVSAGDGGPL
+1110 
-1121 AASVPSGSSAAD
+1121 
-1133 ALAALPQTV
+1133 
-1142 PVSWSDGSVTEE
+1142 
-1154 PVAWAEPD
+1154 
-1162 AEQLAALSSR
+1162 
-1172 EGGTVEVQGAVGDTG
+1172 
-1187 QAVSATVE
+1187 
-1195 VAPAEPVSAQAPQ
+1195 
-1208 AQEVW
+1208 
-1213 VGGAP
+1213 
-1218 ELPGTVAVT
+1218 
-1227 WSNGDVTDEPVSW
+1227 
-1240 GAADTSQPG
+1240 
-1249 ALEVQGAVEG
+1249 
-1259 LADPVVAAVDVK
+1259 VK
-1271 APEAVSAELSD
+1271 APEATAVEVSDA
-1282 VEAQTLEV
+1282 EAQALEV

-1314 SVVWDVPSAEEF
+1314 AVVWDVPGAEEF
-1326 VAGTDVKISGEVET
+1326 VAGTDVKISGEVEA

-1361 AEPDSDKDAAAATDT
+1361 TESDSDKDAAAATDT
-1376 KTGEDDAASQAAAS
+1376 KAGEDDSASQPAAS
-1390 PTKPG
+1390 PTKPD
-1395 AAAEQADQ
+1395 AAAAQDGKDDKADQ
-1403 GDSTPEPDA
+1403 GDSASKPDA
-1412 AATQDDKA
+1412 AADKDGKADQADQADSASKPDTAAAQDGKDDKADQPDSASKPDAAADKDGKA

-1428 PQPAAPEKSHAT
+1428 PAAPEKSDAT
-1440 DVTSSG
+1440 DAASSE

-1476 SKRRRVEDD
+1476 SKRRRAEDD

>member
-1 MAKPGVAEWANMP
+1 
-14 LKQQFPEVFLSRRGY
+14 
-29 TSHICVCR
+29 
-37 AGCTFHDSLPAC
+37 
-49 LYVSEKGRQ
+49 
-58 GMSEE
+58 MSEE

-202 CNAEGESI
+202 CNAEGEPI

-289 WYGPQS
+289 WYGLQS

-334 DAAPEEVDGTT
+334 DAAPEEADGTT
-345 YAPMTGGAIYQGVN
+345 YAPTTGGAIYQGVN

-442 ATLQVVMAD
+442 ATLQVVMAG

-466 ALGESATIIS
+466 ALGESGTIIS
-476 MVPSGDTF
+476 MVPSGDTL

-495 GGATTDEPVTWEA
+495 GGATTDEPVTWEP

-530 VETLG
+530 VDALG

-544 LPAVPVYADMPPA
+544 LPAVPVYADMPSA

-566 ALPETLTVTWSNGDV
+566 ALPESLTVTWSNGDV
-581 SDEPVAWDELDTTVA
+581 SDEPVAWDELDTSVV
-596 GTLAATGTIEG
+596 GTLTATGTIEG
-607 LSSPVTAQV
+607 LSGPVTAQV

-638 EMNADALFVALP
+638 EMNADALLAALP
-650 ATAAVSWSD
+650 VTASVSWSD

-698 VAASAKIKVEAAT
+698 VAASAKIKVEAAA

-722 VWVGGAPELPG
+722 VWVGGAPELPA

-756 SQPGALEV
+756 SQPGAVEV
-764 QGAVEGLADPVVAA
+764 EGSVEGLADPVAA
-778 VEVRAPE
+778 TVEVRAPE

-799 PSGSS
+799 PSGAS

-822 GSVTEEPVAWAEPDA
+822 GSVSEEPVAWAEPDA
-837 EQLAALSS
+837 EQLAALSA

-856 VGDTGQA
+856 VGDTGQS
-863 VSATVEVAPAEPV
+863 VSATLEVAPAEPV
-876 SAQAP
+876 GAQAPQAQEVWAGGAPELPATVEVTWSNGDVTDEPVTWGAADTSQPGALEVQGTVEGLADPVVAEVEVRAPEAVSAGDGEPVAASVPSGAGAADALAALPATVPVAWSDGSVSEEPVAWAEPDAEQLAALSAREGGTVEVQGAVGDTGQSVSATLEVAPAEPVGAQAP

-890 APELPGTVAV
+890 EPALPETVAV

-922 GALEVQGAVEGLA
+922 GPLEVAGTVEGLA
-935 DPVVAAVEVRAPE
+935 DPVVAEVEVRAPE
-948 AVSAGDGGPLAASVP
+948 A
-963 SGSSAADALAAL
+963 
-975 PQTVPVSWSDGSVTE
+975 T
-990 EPVAWAEPDAEQL
+990 
-1003 AALSSREGGTVE
+1003 
-1015 VQGAVGDTGQA
+1015 
-1026 VSATVEVAPAEPVSA
+1026 
-1041 QAPQAQEVWVGGAP
+1041 
-1055 ELPGTVAVTWSN
+1055 
-1067 GDVTDEPVSWGAAD
+1067 
-1081 TSQPGALEV
+1081 
-1090 QGAVEGLADPVVA
+1090 
-1103 AVEVRAP
+1103 AVEV
-1110 EAVSAGDGGPL
+1110 SD
-1121 AASVPSGSSAAD
+1121 AA
-1133 ALAALPQTV
+1133 
-1142 PVSWSDGSVTEE
+1142 
-1154 PVAWAEPD
+1154 
-1162 AEQLAALSSR
+1162 
-1172 EGGTVEVQGAVGDTG
+1172 
-1187 QAVSATVE
+1187 
-1195 VAPAEPVSAQAPQ
+1195 
-1208 AQEVW
+1208 
-1213 VGGAP
+1213 
-1218 ELPGTVAVT
+1218 
-1227 WSNGDVTDEPVSW
+1227 
-1240 GAADTSQPG
+1240 
-1249 ALEVQGAVEG
+1249 
-1259 LADPVVAAVDVK
+1259 
-1271 APEAVSAELSD
+1271 
-1282 VEAQTLEV
+1282 AQTLEV

-1314 SVVWDVPSAEEF
+1314 PVVWDVPGAEEF
-1326 VAGTDVKISGEVET
+1326 AAGTDVKISGEVEA

-1361 AEPDSDKDAAAATDT
+1361 VESDSDKDAAATTDT
-1376 KTGEDDAASQAAAS
+1376 KAGEDDATSQPAAS
-1390 PTKPG
+1390 PTKPDT
-1395 AAAEQADQ
+1395 AAAQDGKADQ
-1403 GDSTPEPDA
+1403 GDAASKPDA
-1412 AATQDDKA
+1412 AADKDSKA

-1428 PQPAAPEKSHAT
+1428 PQPTAPEKSDAT
-1440 DVTSSG
+1440 DATSSE

-1476 SKRRRVEDD
+1476 SKRRHAEDD

>member
-1 MAKPGVAEWANMP
+1 MAKLGVAEWANIP

-29 TSHICVCR
+29 TSPICVCR
-37 AGCTFHDSLPAC
+37 AGCTFYDSLSAC

-182 PDITIR
+182 SDITIR

-202 CNAEGESI
+202 CNAEGEPI

-267 NISNLTSIQGTLDAW
+267 NISNLTSIQGTRDAW

-334 DAAPEEVDGTT
+334 DAAPEEADGTT
-345 YAPMTGGAIYQGVN
+345 YAPTTGGAIYQGVN

-416 VVQDGKVVGEIAGGK
+416 VAQDGKVVGEIAGGK

-442 ATLQVVMAD
+442 ATLQVVMAG

-466 ALGESATIIS
+466 ALGESGTIIS
-476 MVPSGDTF
+476 MVPSGDTLV
-484 ELPQTMSVLWT
+484 LPQTMSVLWT
-495 GGATTDEPVTWEA
+495 GGATTDEPVTWEP

-581 SDEPVAWDELDTTVA
+581 SDEPVSWDELDTSVA
-596 GTLAATGTIEG
+596 GTFTATGTIEG

-616 TVKPLEVASVEGQD
+616 TAKPLEVASVEGQD
-630 VELDIASG
+630 VELDVASG
-638 EMNADALFVALP
+638 EMNVDALLAALP
-650 ATAAVSWSD
+650 GTASVTWSD
-659 GSVTEEPIAWSALPG
+659 GSVTEEPIVWSALPG

-698 VAASAKIKVEAAT
+698 VAASAKIKVEAAA

-722 VWVGGAPELPG
+722 VWVGGAPELPE

-740 NGDVTDEPVS
+740 NGDVSDEPVS

-764 QGAVEGLADPVVAA
+764 QGAVEGLADPVVAE

-792 GPLAASV
+792 GPIAASV
-799 PSGSS
+799 PSGAG

-837 EQLAALSS
+837 EQLAALSA
-845 REGGTVEVQGA
+845 REGGAVEVQGT

-890 APELPGTVAV
+890 APELPETVAV

-922 GALEVQGAVEGLA
+922 GALEVQGSVEGLA
-935 DPVVAAVEVRAPE
+935 DPVVATVEVGAPE
-948 AVSAGDGGPLAASVP
+948 A
-963 SGSSAADALAAL
+963 
-975 PQTVPVSWSDGSVTE
+975 T
-990 EPVAWAEPDAEQL
+990 
-1003 AALSSREGGTVE
+1003 
-1015 VQGAVGDTGQA
+1015 AV
-1026 VSATVEVAPAEPVSA
+1026 
-1041 QAPQAQEVWVGGAP
+1041 
-1055 ELPGTVAVTWSN
+1055 
-1067 GDVTDEPVSWGAAD
+1067 
-1081 TSQPGALEV
+1081 
-1090 QGAVEGLADPVVA
+1090 
-1103 AVEVRAP
+1103 
-1110 EAVSAGDGGPL
+1110 
-1121 AASVPSGSSAAD
+1121 
-1133 ALAALPQTV
+1133 
-1142 PVSWSDGSVTEE
+1142 
-1154 PVAWAEPD
+1154 
-1162 AEQLAALSSR
+1162 
-1172 EGGTVEVQGAVGDTG
+1172 
-1187 QAVSATVE
+1187 
-1195 VAPAEPVSAQAPQ
+1195 
-1208 AQEVW
+1208 
-1213 VGGAP
+1213 
-1218 ELPGTVAVT
+1218 
-1227 WSNGDVTDEPVSW
+1227 
-1240 GAADTSQPG
+1240 
-1249 ALEVQGAVEG
+1249 
-1259 LADPVVAAVDVK
+1259 
-1271 APEAVSAELSD
+1271 ELSD
-1282 VEAQTLEV
+1282 IEAQALEV

-1314 SVVWDVPSAEEF
+1314 SVVWDVPSADEF
-1326 VAGTDVKISGEVET
+1326 VAGTDVKISGEVEA

-1361 AEPDSDKDAAAATDT
+1361 AESDSDKDAAAATDT
-1376 KTGEDDAASQAAAS
+1376 ETGEDDAASQAAAS
-1390 PTKPG
+1390 PTKPD
-1395 AAAEQADQ
+1395 AAAVQDGKADQ
-1403 GDSTPEPDA
+1403 GDSASKPDA
-1412 AATQDDKA
+1412 AAAQDGKDGKADQADSASKPDAAADKDSKA

-1428 PQPAAPEKSHAT
+1428 PAAPEKSDAT
-1440 DVTSSG
+1440 DVTSSE

-1476 SKRRRVEDD
+1476 SKRRRAEDD

>member
-1 MAKPGVAEWANMP
+1 MG
-14 LKQQFPEVFLSRRGY
+14 
-29 TSHICVCR
+29 
-37 AGCTFHDSLPAC
+37 
-49 LYVSEKGRQ
+49 
-58 GMSEE
+58 EE

-188 QMNAWRAQAAEKGA
+188 QMNAWRVQAAEKGA
-202 CNAEGESI
+202 CNAEGEPI

-245 GSGSVI
+245 GSGSVV

-334 DAAPEEVDGTT
+334 DAAPEEADGTT
-345 YAPMTGGAIYQGVN
+345 YAPTTGGAIYQGVN
-359 VQKDKLIFELVAPET
+359 VQKDKLIFELVALET

-442 ATLQVVMAD
+442 ATLQVVMAG

-466 ALGESATIIS
+466 ALGESGTIIS
-476 MVPSGDTF
+476 MVPSGDTL

-495 GGATTDEPVTWEA
+495 GGATTDEPVTWEP
-508 LTDEQLAMLKSREGG
+508 LTDAQLAMLKSREGG

-566 ALPETLTVTWSNGDV
+566 ELPETLTVTWSNGDV
-581 SDEPVAWDELDTTVA
+581 SDEPVAWDELDTSVA
-596 GTLAATGTIEG
+596 GTLTATGTIEG

-638 EMNADALFVALP
+638 EMNADALFAALP
-650 ATAAVSWSD
+650 ATASVSWSD
-659 GSVTEEPIAWSALPG
+659 GSMTEEPIAWSALPG

-698 VAASAKIKVEAAT
+698 VVASAQIKVEAAA
-711 MVSAEAVPAQE
+711 MVSAEAVPTQE
-722 VWVGGAPELPG
+722 VWVGGAPALPE

-740 NGDVTDEPVS
+740 NGDVTDEPVA

-756 SQPGALEV
+756 SQPGTIEV
-764 QGAVEGLADPVVAA
+764 AGSVEGLADPVVAT

-785 AVSAGDG
+785 A
-792 GPLAASV
+792 
-799 PSGSS
+799 
-804 AADALAALPQ
+804 
-814 TVPVSWSD
+814 T
-822 GSVTEEPVAWAEPDA
+822 
-837 EQLAALSS
+837 
-845 REGGTVEVQGA
+845 
-856 VGDTGQA
+856 
-863 VSATVEVAPAEPV
+863 
-876 SAQAP
+876 
-881 QAQEVWVGG
+881 
-890 APELPGTVAV
+890 
-900 TWSNGD
+900 
-906 VTDEP
+906 
-911 VSWGAADTSQP
+911 
-922 GALEVQGAVEGLA
+922 
-935 DPVVAAVEVRAPE
+935 AVEV
-948 AVSAGDGGPLAASVP
+948 SDAA
-963 SGSSAADALAAL
+963 
-975 PQTVPVSWSDGSVTE
+975 
-990 EPVAWAEPDAEQL
+990 
-1003 AALSSREGGTVE
+1003 
-1015 VQGAVGDTGQA
+1015 
-1026 VSATVEVAPAEPVSA
+1026 A
-1041 QAPQAQEVWVGGAP
+1041 QA
-1055 ELPGTVAVTWSN
+1055 
-1067 GDVTDEPVSWGAAD
+1067 
-1081 TSQPGALEV
+1081 
-1090 QGAVEGLADPVVA
+1090 
-1103 AVEVRAP
+1103 
-1110 EAVSAGDGGPL
+1110 
-1121 AASVPSGSSAAD
+1121 
-1133 ALAALPQTV
+1133 
-1142 PVSWSDGSVTEE
+1142 
-1154 PVAWAEPD
+1154 
-1162 AEQLAALSSR
+1162 
-1172 EGGTVEVQGAVGDTG
+1172 
-1187 QAVSATVE
+1187 
-1195 VAPAEPVSAQAPQ
+1195 
-1208 AQEVW
+1208 
-1213 VGGAP
+1213 
-1218 ELPGTVAVT
+1218 
-1227 WSNGDVTDEPVSW
+1227 
-1240 GAADTSQPG
+1240 
-1249 ALEVQGAVEG
+1249 
-1259 LADPVVAAVDVK
+1259 
-1271 APEAVSAELSD
+1271 
-1282 VEAQTLEV
+1282 LEV
-1290 EPGAVP
+1290 EPGTLP

-1314 SVVWDVPSAEEF
+1314 PVVWDVPSADEF
-1326 VAGTDVKISGEVET
+1326 AAGTDVKISGEVEA

-1361 AEPDSDKDAAAATDT
+1361 AEPDSDKDAAATADT
-1376 KTGEDDAASQAAAS
+1376 KTGEDDAVSQPSAS
-1390 PTKPG
+1390 PTKPD
-1395 AAAEQADQ
+1395 AAAAADTKADEDDAASQPTASPAKPDAATTQDDKADQ
-1403 GDSTPEPDA
+1403 GDSGSQPDA
-1412 AATQDDKA
+1412 TADKDGKD

-1428 PQPAAPEKSHAT
+1428 PQPAAPEKS
-1440 DVTSSG
+1440 DVTDATTSE

-1476 SKRRRVEDD
+1476 SKRRRAEDD

>member
-1 MAKPGVAEWANMP
+1 
-14 LKQQFPEVFLSRRGY
+14 
-29 TSHICVCR
+29 
-37 AGCTFHDSLPAC
+37 
-49 LYVSEKGRQ
+49 
-58 GMSEE
+58 MSEE

-188 QMNAWRAQAAEKGA
+188 QMNAWRVQAAEKGA
-202 CNAEGESI
+202 CNAEGEPI

-334 DAAPEEVDGTT
+334 DAAPEEADGTT
-345 YAPMTGGAIYQGVN
+345 YAPTTGGAIYQGVN

-442 ATLQVVMAD
+442 ATLQVVMAG

-466 ALGESATIIS
+466 ALGESGTIIS
-476 MVPSGDTF
+476 MVPSGDTL

-495 GGATTDEPVTWEA
+495 GGATTDEPVTWEP

-544 LPAVPVYADMPPA
+544 LPAVPVYADMPSA

-566 ALPETLTVTWSNGDV
+566 ELPETLTVTWSNGDV
-581 SDEPVAWDELDTTVA
+581 SDEPVAWDELDTSVA
-596 GTLAATGTIEG
+596 GTLTATGTIEG

-638 EMNADALFVALP
+638 EMNADALFAALP
-650 ATAAVSWSD
+650 ATASVSWSD

-698 VAASAKIKVEAAT
+698 VAASAQIKVEAAA

-722 VWVGGAPELPG
+722 VWVGGEPALPE

-764 QGAVEGLADPVVAA
+764 QGTVEGLADPVVAE
-778 VEVRAPE
+778 VEVKAPEPVSAQAPQAQEVWVGGEPELPATVAVTWSNGDVTDEPVTWGEADTSQPGALEVAGSVEGLADPVVAEVEVKAPE

-799 PSGSS
+799 PSGAG

-814 TVPVSWSD
+814 TVPVAWSD
-822 GSVTEEPVAWAEPDA
+822 GSVTEEPVAWAEPDEA
-837 EQLAALSS
+837 QLAALSS

-856 VGDTGQA
+856 VGETGQS

-876 SAQAP
+876 GAQAP

-890 APELPGTVAV
+890 EPALPETVAV

-922 GALEVQGAVEGLA
+922 GALEVQGTVEGLA
-935 DPVVAAVEVRAPE
+935 DPVVAEVEVKAPEPVSAQAPQAQEVWVGGEPELPATVAVTWSNGDVTDEPVTWGEADTSQPGALEVAGSVEGLADPVVAEVEVKAPE

-963 SGSSAADALAAL
+963 SGAGAADALAAL
-975 PQTVPVSWSDGSVTE
+975 PQTVPVAWSDGSVTE
-990 EPVAWAEPDAEQL
+990 EPVAWAEPDEAQL

-1015 VQGAVGDTGQA
+1015 VQGAVGETGQS
-1026 VSATVEVAPAEPVSA
+1026 VSATVEVAPAEPVGA
-1041 QAPQAQEVWVGGAP
+1041 QAPQAQEVWVGGEPALP
-1055 ELPGTVAVTWSN
+1055 ETVAVTWSN
-1067 GDVTDEPVSWGAAD
+1067 GDVTDEPVSWGEAD
-1081 TSQPGALEV
+1081 TSQPGSLEV

-1103 AVEVRAP
+1103 TVEVRAP
-1110 EAVSAGDGGPL
+1110 EATA
-1121 AASVPSGSSAAD
+1121 
-1133 ALAALPQTV
+1133 
-1142 PVSWSDGSVTEE
+1142 
-1154 PVAWAEPD
+1154 
-1162 AEQLAALSSR
+1162 
-1172 EGGTVEVQGAVGDTG
+1172 VEVSD
-1187 QAVSATVE
+1187 
-1195 VAPAEPVSAQAPQ
+1195 
-1208 AQEVW
+1208 
-1213 VGGAP
+1213 
-1218 ELPGTVAVT
+1218 
-1227 WSNGDVTDEPVSW
+1227 
-1240 GAADTSQPG
+1240 AA
-1249 ALEVQGAVEG
+1249 
-1259 LADPVVAAVDVK
+1259 
-1271 APEAVSAELSD
+1271 
-1282 VEAQTLEV
+1282 AQTLEV

-1314 SVVWDVPSAEEF
+1314 PVVWDVPGAEEF
-1326 VAGTDVKISGEVET
+1326 VAGTDVKISGEVEA

-1361 AEPDSDKDAAAATDT
+1361 DESDSDKDAAAATDT
-1376 KTGEDDAASQAAAS
+1376 KTGEDDSASQPAAS
-1390 PTKPG
+1390 PTKPD
-1395 AAAEQADQ
+1395 AAAAQDGKADQ
-1403 GDSTPEPDA
+1403 GDSASKPDA
-1412 AATQDDKA
+1412 AADKDSKA

-1428 PQPAAPEKSHAT
+1428 PAAPEKSDAT
-1440 DVTSSG
+1440 DATSSE

-1467 FVAAVAFVV
+1467 FVAAIAFVV
-1476 SKRRRVEDD
+1476 SKRRRAEDD

>member
-1 MAKPGVAEWANMP
+1 MG
-14 LKQQFPEVFLSRRGY
+14 
-29 TSHICVCR
+29 
-37 AGCTFHDSLPAC
+37 
-49 LYVSEKGRQ
+49 
-58 GMSEE
+58 EE

-188 QMNAWRAQAAEKGA
+188 QMNAWRAQAAEKGV
-202 CNAEGESI
+202 CNAEGEPI
-210 AGEPLVWS
+210 EGAPLVWS

-345 YAPMTGGAIYQGVN
+345 YAPTTGGAIYQGVN
-359 VQKDKLIFELVAPET
+359 VQKDKLLFELVAPET

-442 ATLQVVMAD
+442 ATLQGVMAD
-451 EVVASAEVEVVAVPT
+451 EVVASVEVEVVAVPT

-476 MVPSGDTF
+476 MVPSGDTL

-581 SDEPVAWDELDTTVA
+581 SDEPVTWDELDTTVA
-596 GTLAATGTIEG
+596 GTLTATGTIEG

-638 EMNADALFVALP
+638 EMNADTLFAALP
-650 ATAAVSWSD
+650 ATASVSWSD

-711 MVSAEAVPAQE
+711 MVAAEAVPAQE

-756 SQPGALEV
+756 SRPGALEV

-778 VEVRAPE
+778 VDVKAPE

-792 GPLAASV
+792 EPMAASV
-799 PSGSS
+799 PSGAG

-814 TVPVSWSD
+814 TVPVAWSD
-822 GSVTEEPVAWAEPDA
+822 GSVTDEPVAWAEPDA

-845 REGGTVEVQGA
+845 REGGAVEVRGA
-856 VGDTGQA
+856 VGDTGQS

-876 SAQAP
+876 SAQGPA
-881 QAQEVWVGG
+881 AQEVWVGG

-911 VSWGAADTSQP
+911 VSWGAADTSRP

-935 DPVVAAVEVRAPE
+935 DPVVA
-948 AVSAGDGGPLAASVP
+948 
-963 SGSSAADALAAL
+963 
-975 PQTVPVSWSDGSVTE
+975 T
-990 EPVAWAEPDAEQL
+990 
-1003 AALSSREGGTVE
+1003 
-1015 VQGAVGDTGQA
+1015 
-1026 VSATVEVAPAEPVSA
+1026 
-1041 QAPQAQEVWVGGAP
+1041 
-1055 ELPGTVAVTWSN
+1055 
-1067 GDVTDEPVSWGAAD
+1067 
-1081 TSQPGALEV
+1081 
-1090 QGAVEGLADPVVA
+1090 
-1103 AVEVRAP
+1103 
-1110 EAVSAGDGGPL
+1110 
-1121 AASVPSGSSAAD
+1121 
-1133 ALAALPQTV
+1133 
-1142 PVSWSDGSVTEE
+1142 
-1154 PVAWAEPD
+1154 
-1162 AEQLAALSSR
+1162 
-1172 EGGTVEVQGAVGDTG
+1172 
-1187 QAVSATVE
+1187 
-1195 VAPAEPVSAQAPQ
+1195 
-1208 AQEVW
+1208 
-1213 VGGAP
+1213 
-1218 ELPGTVAVT
+1218 
-1227 WSNGDVTDEPVSW
+1227 
-1240 GAADTSQPG
+1240 
-1249 ALEVQGAVEG
+1249 
-1259 LADPVVAAVDVK
+1259 VDVK

-1290 EPGAVP
+1290 EPGSVP

-1354 EPAPAPQ
+1354 EPVPAPQ
-1361 AEPDSDKDAAAATDT
+1361 TESDSDKDVATATDT
-1376 KTGEDDAASQAAAS
+1376 KAGEGDAESQTAAS
-1390 PTKPG
+1390 PTKPD
-1395 AAAEQADQ
+1395 AAAEQSGKADQ
-1403 GDSTPEPDA
+1403 GDPTTKPDAAVAQDSKADQVDSTPKPDATATQDDKAGKVDQGDSASKPDA
-1412 AATQDDKA
+1412 AATQDDKS
-1420 DQAATAPQ
+1420 DQGDSASQPDAAATQDGKAERAATAPQ
-1428 PQPAAPEKSHAT
+1428 PQPAAPEKSDAT
-1440 DVTSSG
+1440 DGTSSE
-1446 ERQQAGLPAWVIA
+1446 ERQQAGLPACVIA

-1476 SKRRRVEDD
+1476 SKRRRAEDD

>member
-1 MAKPGVAEWANMP
+1 MAKLGVAEWENIP
-14 LKQQFPEVFLSRRGY
+14 LKQQFPEVFPSCRGY
-29 TSHICVCR
+29 TSPICVCR
-37 AGCTFHDSLPAC
+37 AGCTFYDSLSAC

-94 GGDPQATVVDDAST
+94 GGDPQATVIDDAST

-188 QMNAWRAQAAEKGA
+188 QMNAWRAQADEKGV
-202 CNAEGESI
+202 CNAEGEPI

-345 YAPMTGGAIYQGVN
+345 YAPTTGGAIYQGVN
-359 VQKDKLIFELVAPET
+359 VQKDKLIFELIAPET

-416 VVQDGKVVGEIAGGK
+416 VVQDGKIVGEIAGGK

-476 MVPSGDTF
+476 MVPSGDTL
-484 ELPQTMSVLWT
+484 ELPQTMRVLWT
-495 GGATTDEPVTWEA
+495 GGATTDETVTWEA

-581 SDEPVAWDELDTTVA
+581 SDEPVTWDELDTTVA
-596 GTLAATGTIEG
+596 GTLTATGTIEG
-607 LSSPVTAQV
+607 LSSPVMAQV

-638 EMNADALFVALP
+638 EMNADTLFAALP
-650 ATAAVSWSD
+650 ATASVSWSD

-674 EQEAALSSRGGA
+674 EQEAALSSRGAA

-711 MVSAEAVPAQE
+711 MVSAEAVPAQQ

-764 QGAVEGLADPVVAA
+764 QGAVEGLADPVVA
-778 VEVRAPE
+778 
-785 AVSAGDG
+785 
-792 GPLAASV
+792 
-799 PSGSS
+799 
-804 AADALAALPQ
+804 
-814 TVPVSWSD
+814 T
-822 GSVTEEPVAWAEPDA
+822 
-837 EQLAALSS
+837 
-845 REGGTVEVQGA
+845 
-856 VGDTGQA
+856 
-863 VSATVEVAPAEPV
+863 
-876 SAQAP
+876 
-881 QAQEVWVGG
+881 
-890 APELPGTVAV
+890 
-900 TWSNGD
+900 
-906 VTDEP
+906 
-911 VSWGAADTSQP
+911 
-922 GALEVQGAVEGLA
+922 
-935 DPVVAAVEVRAPE
+935 
-948 AVSAGDGGPLAASVP
+948 
-963 SGSSAADALAAL
+963 
-975 PQTVPVSWSDGSVTE
+975 
-990 EPVAWAEPDAEQL
+990 
-1003 AALSSREGGTVE
+1003 
-1015 VQGAVGDTGQA
+1015 
-1026 VSATVEVAPAEPVSA
+1026 
-1041 QAPQAQEVWVGGAP
+1041 
-1055 ELPGTVAVTWSN
+1055 
-1067 GDVTDEPVSWGAAD
+1067 
-1081 TSQPGALEV
+1081 
-1090 QGAVEGLADPVVA
+1090 
-1103 AVEVRAP
+1103 
-1110 EAVSAGDGGPL
+1110 
-1121 AASVPSGSSAAD
+1121 
-1133 ALAALPQTV
+1133 
-1142 PVSWSDGSVTEE
+1142 
-1154 PVAWAEPD
+1154 
-1162 AEQLAALSSR
+1162 
-1172 EGGTVEVQGAVGDTG
+1172 
-1187 QAVSATVE
+1187 
-1195 VAPAEPVSAQAPQ
+1195 
-1208 AQEVW
+1208 
-1213 VGGAP
+1213 
-1218 ELPGTVAVT
+1218 
-1227 WSNGDVTDEPVSW
+1227 
-1240 GAADTSQPG
+1240 
-1249 ALEVQGAVEG
+1249 
-1259 LADPVVAAVDVK
+1259 VDVK

-1314 SVVWDVPSAEEF
+1314 SVVLDVPSAEEF

-1354 EPAPAPQ
+1354 ESVPAPQ
-1361 AEPDSDKDAAAATDT
+1361 TESDSDKDAATATDT
-1376 KTGEDDAASQAAAS
+1376 KAGEGDAESQTAAS
-1390 PTKPG
+1390 PTKPD
-1395 AAAEQADQ
+1395 AAAEQSGKADQVDSTTKPDAAVAQDSKADQVDSTPKPDATAEQSGKDDKTDQ
-1403 GDSTPEPDA
+1403 GDSASQPDA
-1412 AATQDDKA
+1412 AADKDSKA
-1420 DQAATAPQ
+1420 DQAATVPQ

-1476 SKRRRVEDD
+1476 SKRRRAEDD

>member
-1 MAKPGVAEWANMP
+1 M
-14 LKQQFPEVFLSRRGY
+14 
-29 TSHICVCR
+29 
-37 AGCTFHDSLPAC
+37 
-49 LYVSEKGRQ
+49 
-58 GMSEE
+58 
-63 NSWLGRRVVA
+63 
-73 AGATLLAVGTLAWAA
+73 
-88 PALASS
+88 
-94 GGDPQATVVDDAST
+94 
-108 INWVT
+108 
-113 PDDAGG
+113 
-119 PPPLPDDMGE
+119 
-129 NPRPGMDPVGAPEK
+129 
-143 RHGAAEGEVLAPP
+143 
-156 VKVDPECAPAD
+156 
-167 DCVTLWVWAASMMVD
+167 
-182 PDITIR
+182 
-188 QMNAWRAQAAEKGA
+188 
-202 CNAEGESI
+202 
-210 AGEPLVWS
+210 
-218 DSLAFAAQELAVEL
+218 
-232 ALGADP
+232 
-238 ATLERLD
+238 
-245 GSGSVI
+245 
-251 NGEGNTF
+251 
-258 FPNTHITGV
+258 
-267 NISNLTSIQGTLDAW
+267 
-282 YVQSEAY
+282 
-289 WYGPQS
+289 
-295 TVYYT
+295 
-300 TGDYANAVSNEAK
+300 
-313 AVGMASVMLSNQE
+313 
-326 VYTVCLFG
+326 
-334 DAAPEEVDGTT
+334 
-345 YAPMTGGAIYQGVN
+345 
-359 VQKDKLIFELVAPET
+359 QKDKLIFELVAPET

-476 MVPSGDTF
+476 MVPSGDTL

-638 EMNADALFVALP
+638 EMNADTLFAALP
-650 ATAAVSWSD
+650 ATASVSWSD

-698 VAASAKIKVEAAT
+698 VAASAKIRVEAAT
-711 MVSAEAVPAQE
+711 MVSAEAVTAQE

-764 QGAVEGLADPVVAA
+764 QGAVEGLADPVVAT
-778 VEVRAPE
+778 VDVKAPE

-792 GPLAASV
+792 EPIAASV
-799 PSGSS
+799 PSGAG

-890 APELPGTVAV
+890 APELPETVAV

-935 DPVVAAVEVRAPE
+935 DPVVATVDVKAPE
-948 AVSAGDGGPLAASVP
+948 AVSAGDGEPIAASVP
-963 SGSSAADALAAL
+963 SGAGAADALAAL

-1055 ELPGTVAVTWSN
+1055 ELPETVAVTWSN

-1090 QGAVEGLADPVVA
+1090 AGSVEGLADPVVA
-1103 AVEVRAP
+1103 
-1110 EAVSAGDGGPL
+1110 
-1121 AASVPSGSSAAD
+1121 
-1133 ALAALPQTV
+1133 T
-1142 PVSWSDGSVTEE
+1142 
-1154 PVAWAEPD
+1154 
-1162 AEQLAALSSR
+1162 
-1172 EGGTVEVQGAVGDTG
+1172 
-1187 QAVSATVE
+1187 
-1195 VAPAEPVSAQAPQ
+1195 
-1208 AQEVW
+1208 
-1213 VGGAP
+1213 
-1218 ELPGTVAVT
+1218 
-1227 WSNGDVTDEPVSW
+1227 
-1240 GAADTSQPG
+1240 
-1249 ALEVQGAVEG
+1249 
-1259 LADPVVAAVDVK
+1259 VDVK

-1354 EPAPAPQ
+1354 EPVPAPQ
-1361 AEPDSDKDAAAATDT
+1361 TESDSDKDAAAATDT
-1376 KTGEDDAASQAAAS
+1376 KAGEGDAESQTAASS
-1390 PTKPG
+1390 TKPD
-1395 AAAEQADQ
+1395 AAAEQDGKDGKADQGDPTTKPDAAAMQDGKADQAATAPQPQPDATAEQSGKDDKADQ
-1403 GDSTPEPDA
+1403 GDSTSQPDA
-1412 AATQDDKA
+1412 AADKDSKA

>member
-1 MAKPGVAEWANMP
+1 
-14 LKQQFPEVFLSRRGY
+14 
-29 TSHICVCR
+29 
-37 AGCTFHDSLPAC
+37 
-49 LYVSEKGRQ
+49 
-58 GMSEE
+58 MSEE
-63 NSWLGRRVVA
+63 NSWLGRRAVA

-202 CNAEGESI
+202 CNAEGEPI

-267 NISNLTSIQGTLDAW
+267 NISNLTSIQGSLDAW

-334 DAAPEEVDGTT
+334 DAAPEEADGTT
-345 YAPMTGGAIYQGVN
+345 YAPTTGGAIYQGVN

-442 ATLQVVMAD
+442 ATLQVVMAG

-466 ALGESATIIS
+466 ALGESGTIIS
-476 MVPSGDTF
+476 MVPSGDTL

-495 GGATTDEPVTWEA
+495 GGATTDEPVTWEP

-544 LPAVPVYADMPPA
+544 LPAVPVYADMPSA

-566 ALPETLTVTWSNGDV
+566 ELPETLTVTWSNGDV
-581 SDEPVAWDELDTTVA
+581 SDEPVAWDELDTSVA
-596 GTLAATGTIEG
+596 GTLTATGTIEG

-616 TVKPLEVASVEGQD
+616 TVKPLEAASVEGQD

-638 EMNADALFVALP
+638 EMNADALFAALP
-650 ATAAVSWSD
+650 ATASVSWSD

-698 VAASAKIKVEAAT
+698 VAASAQIKVEAAA

-722 VWVGGAPELPG
+722 VWVGGAPELPE

-740 NGDVTDEPVS
+740 NGDVTDEPVA

-764 QGAVEGLADPVVAA
+764 QGTVEGLADPVVAE
-778 VEVRAPE
+778 VEVKAPE

-792 GPLAASV
+792 EPIAASV
-799 PSGSS
+799 PSGAG

-822 GSVTEEPVAWAEPDA
+822 GSVTEEPVAWAEPDEA
-837 EQLAALSS
+837 QLAALSS
-845 REGGTVEVQGA
+845 REGGAVEVRGA
-856 VGDTGQA
+856 VGDTGQS

-890 APELPGTVAV
+890 EPALPETVSV

-911 VSWGAADTSQP
+911 VSWGAADTSRP
-922 GALEVQGAVEGLA
+922 GALEV
-935 DPVVAAVEVRAPE
+935 
-948 AVSAGDGGPLAASVP
+948 AGS
-963 SGSSAADALAAL
+963 
-975 PQTVPVSWSDGSVTE
+975 
-990 EPVAWAEPDAEQL
+990 
-1003 AALSSREGGTVE
+1003 
-1015 VQGAVGDTGQA
+1015 
-1026 VSATVEVAPAEPVSA
+1026 
-1041 QAPQAQEVWVGGAP
+1041 
-1055 ELPGTVAVTWSN
+1055 
-1067 GDVTDEPVSWGAAD
+1067 
-1081 TSQPGALEV
+1081 
-1090 QGAVEGLADPVVA
+1090 
-1103 AVEVRAP
+1103 
-1110 EAVSAGDGGPL
+1110 
-1121 AASVPSGSSAAD
+1121 
-1133 ALAALPQTV
+1133 
-1142 PVSWSDGSVTEE
+1142 
-1154 PVAWAEPD
+1154 
-1162 AEQLAALSSR
+1162 
-1172 EGGTVEVQGAVGDTG
+1172 
-1187 QAVSATVE
+1187 
-1195 VAPAEPVSAQAPQ
+1195 
-1208 AQEVW
+1208 
-1213 VGGAP
+1213 
-1218 ELPGTVAVT
+1218 
-1227 WSNGDVTDEPVSW
+1227 
-1240 GAADTSQPG
+1240 
-1249 ALEVQGAVEG
+1249 VEG

-1354 EPAPAPQ
+1354 EPVPAPQ
-1361 AEPDSDKDAAAATDT
+1361 TESDSDKDAAAATDT
-1376 KTGEDDAASQAAAS
+1376 KAGEGDAESQTAAS
-1390 PTKPG
+1390 PTKPD
-1395 AAAEQADQ
+1395 AAAEQDGKDGKADQGDPTTKPDAAVAQDSKADQVDSTPKPDAAVVQDSKADQVDSTPKPDATAEQSGKDDKADQ
-1403 GDSTPEPDA
+1403 GDSTSQPDA
-1412 AATQDDKA
+1412 AADKDSKA
-1420 DQAATAPQ
+1420 DQATTAPQ

-1440 DVTSSG
+1440 DVTPSG

>member
-1 MAKPGVAEWANMP
+1 
-14 LKQQFPEVFLSRRGY
+14 
-29 TSHICVCR
+29 
-37 AGCTFHDSLPAC
+37 
-49 LYVSEKGRQ
+49 
-58 GMSEE
+58 MSEE

-202 CNAEGESI
+202 CNAEGEPI

-267 NISNLTSIQGTLDAW
+267 NISNLTSIQGSLDAW

-334 DAAPEEVDGTT
+334 DAAPEEADGTT
-345 YAPMTGGAIYQGVN
+345 YAPTTGSAIYQGVN

-442 ATLQVVMAD
+442 ATLQVVMAG

-476 MVPSGDTF
+476 MVPSGDTL

-495 GGATTDEPVTWEA
+495 GGATTDEPVTWEP

-544 LPAVPVYADMPPA
+544 LPAVPVYADMPSA

-566 ALPETLTVTWSNGDV
+566 EFPETLTVTWSNGDV
-581 SDEPVAWDELDTTVA
+581 SDEPVVWDELDTSVA
-596 GTLAATGTIEG
+596 GTLTATGTIEG

-638 EMNADALFVALP
+638 EMNADALFAALP
-650 ATAAVSWSD
+650 ATASVSWSD

-698 VAASAKIKVEAAT
+698 VAASAQIKVEAAA

-722 VWVGGAPELPG
+722 VWVGGEPTLPE

-756 SQPGALEV
+756 SQPGAVEV
-764 QGAVEGLADPVVAA
+764 EGSVEGLADPVVAE

-799 PSGSS
+799 PSGAG

-814 TVPVSWSD
+814 TVPVAWSD
-822 GSVTEEPVAWAEPDA
+822 GSVTEEPVAWAEPDEA
-837 EQLAALSS
+837 QLAALSS

-856 VGDTGQA
+856 VGDTGQS

-890 APELPGTVAV
+890 EPALPETVTV

-911 VSWGAADTSQP
+911 VAWGAADTSRP
-922 GALEVQGAVEGLA
+922 GTVEVEGSVEGLA
-935 DPVVAAVEVRAPE
+935 DPVAATVEVKAPE

-963 SGSSAADALAAL
+963 SGAGAADALAAL
-975 PQTVPVSWSDGSVTE
+975 PQTVPVAWSDGSVTE
-990 EPVAWAEPDAEQL
+990 EPVAWAEPDEAQL

-1015 VQGAVGDTGQA
+1015 VQGAVGDTGQS

-1041 QAPQAQEVWVGGAP
+1041 QAPQAQEVWVGGEPALP
-1055 ELPGTVAVTWSN
+1055 ETVAVTWSN

-1081 TSQPGALEV
+1081 TSRPGALEV
-1090 QGAVEGLADPVVA
+1090 EGSVEGLADPVA
-1103 AVEVRAP
+1103 ATVEVRAP
-1110 EAVSAGDGGPL
+1110 EATA
-1121 AASVPSGSSAAD
+1121 
-1133 ALAALPQTV
+1133 
-1142 PVSWSDGSVTEE
+1142 
-1154 PVAWAEPD
+1154 
-1162 AEQLAALSSR
+1162 
-1172 EGGTVEVQGAVGDTG
+1172 VEVSD
-1187 QAVSATVE
+1187 
-1195 VAPAEPVSAQAPQ
+1195 
-1208 AQEVW
+1208 
-1213 VGGAP
+1213 
-1218 ELPGTVAVT
+1218 
-1227 WSNGDVTDEPVSW
+1227 
-1240 GAADTSQPG
+1240 AA
-1249 ALEVQGAVEG
+1249 
-1259 LADPVVAAVDVK
+1259 
-1271 APEAVSAELSD
+1271 
-1282 VEAQTLEV
+1282 AQTLEV
-1290 EPGAVP
+1290 EPGVVP

-1314 SVVWDVPSAEEF
+1314 AVVWDVPGAEEF
-1326 VAGTDVKISGEVET
+1326 AAGTDVKISGEVEA

-1361 AEPDSDKDAAAATDT
+1361 AESDSDKDTAAATDT
-1376 KTGEDDAASQAAAS
+1376 KAGEDDSASQPAAS
-1390 PTKPG
+1390 PTK
-1395 AAAEQADQ
+1395 
-1403 GDSTPEPDA
+1403 TDA
-1412 AATQDDKA
+1412 AATQGDKADQADSASKPDAAADKDSKA

-1428 PQPAAPEKSHAT
+1428 PAAPEKSAAT
-1440 DVTSSG
+1440 DVTSSE

-1476 SKRRRVEDD
+1476 SKRRHAEDD

>member
-1 MAKPGVAEWANMP
+1 
-14 LKQQFPEVFLSRRGY
+14 
-29 TSHICVCR
+29 
-37 AGCTFHDSLPAC
+37 
-49 LYVSEKGRQ
+49 
-58 GMSEE
+58 MSEE

-202 CNAEGESI
+202 CNAEGEPI

-334 DAAPEEVDGTT
+334 DAAPEEADGTT
-345 YAPMTGGAIYQGVN
+345 YAPTTGGAIYQGVN
-359 VQKDKLIFELVAPET
+359 VQKDKLIFDLVAPET

-416 VVQDGKVVGEIAGGK
+416 VVQDGEVVGEIAGGK

-442 ATLQVVMAD
+442 ATLQVVMAG

-476 MVPSGDTF
+476 MVPSGDTL

-495 GGATTDEPVTWEA
+495 GGATTDEPVTWEP

-530 VETLG
+530 VGTLG

-544 LPAVPVYADMPPA
+544 LPAVPVYADMLSA

-566 ALPETLTVTWSNGDV
+566 TLPETLTVTWSNGDV
-581 SDEPVAWDELDTTVA
+581 SDEPVAWDELDTSVA
-596 GTLAATGTIEG
+596 GTLTATGTIEG

-638 EMNADALFVALP
+638 EMNADALFAALP
-650 ATAAVSWSD
+650 ATASVSWSD

-698 VAASAKIKVEAAT
+698 VAASAQIKVEAAA

-722 VWVGGAPELPG
+722 VWVGGAPELPE

-756 SQPGALEV
+756 SRPGALEV
-764 QGAVEGLADPVVAA
+764 QGTVEGLADPVAA
-778 VEVRAPE
+778 TVEVRAPE

-799 PSGSS
+799 PSGAS

-837 EQLAALSS
+837 AQLAALSS

-856 VGDTGQA
+856 VGETGQS

-890 APELPGTVAV
+890 EPALPETVAV

-911 VSWGAADTSQP
+911 VAWGAADTSQP
-922 GALEVQGAVEGLA
+922 GALEVQGTVEGLA
-935 DPVVAAVEVRAPE
+935 DPVA
-948 AVSAGDGGPLAASVP
+948 
-963 SGSSAADALAAL
+963 
-975 PQTVPVSWSDGSVTE
+975 
-990 EPVAWAEPDAEQL
+990 
-1003 AALSSREGGTVE
+1003 
-1015 VQGAVGDTGQA
+1015 
-1026 VSATVEVAPAEPVSA
+1026 ATVE
-1041 QAPQAQEVWVGGAP
+1041 
-1055 ELPGTVAVTWSN
+1055 
-1067 GDVTDEPVSWGAAD
+1067 
-1081 TSQPGALEV
+1081 
-1090 QGAVEGLADPVVA
+1090 
-1103 AVEVRAP
+1103 
-1110 EAVSAGDGGPL
+1110 
-1121 AASVPSGSSAAD
+1121 
-1133 ALAALPQTV
+1133 
-1142 PVSWSDGSVTEE
+1142 
-1154 PVAWAEPD
+1154 
-1162 AEQLAALSSR
+1162 
-1172 EGGTVEVQGAVGDTG
+1172 
-1187 QAVSATVE
+1187 
-1195 VAPAEPVSAQAPQ
+1195 
-1208 AQEVW
+1208 
-1213 VGGAP
+1213 
-1218 ELPGTVAVT
+1218 
-1227 WSNGDVTDEPVSW
+1227 
-1240 GAADTSQPG
+1240 
-1249 ALEVQGAVEG
+1249 
-1259 LADPVVAAVDVK
+1259 VK
-1271 APEAVSAELSD
+1271 APEATAVEVSDAA
-1282 VEAQTLEV
+1282 AQALEV

-1314 SVVWDVPSAEEF
+1314 PVVWDVPGADEF
-1326 VAGTDVKISGEVET
+1326 VAGTDVKISGEVEA

-1361 AEPDSDKDAAAATDT
+1361 TESDSDKDAAAATDT
-1376 KTGEDDAASQAAAS
+1376 KAGEDDSASQPAASPTKTDTAAMTDTKAGEDDATSQPAAS
-1390 PTKPG
+1390 PTKPD
-1395 AAAEQADQ
+1395 AAAAQDDEADQ
-1403 GDSTPEPDA
+1403 GDSASKPDA
-1412 AATQDDKA
+1412 AAAQDGKDGKADQGDSASKPDAAADKDSKA

-1428 PQPAAPEKSHAT
+1428 PAAPEKSGAT
-1440 DVTSSG
+1440 DAASSA

-1476 SKRRRVEDD
+1476 SKRRRAEDD

>member
-1 MAKPGVAEWANMP
+1 
-14 LKQQFPEVFLSRRGY
+14 
-29 TSHICVCR
+29 
-37 AGCTFHDSLPAC
+37 
-49 LYVSEKGRQ
+49 
-58 GMSEE
+58 MSEE

-143 RHGAAEGEVLAPP
+143 RHGAVEGEVLAPP

-202 CNAEGESI
+202 CNAEGEPI

-334 DAAPEEVDGTT
+334 DATPEEVDGTT
-345 YAPMTGGAIYQGVN
+345 YAPTTGGAIYQGVN
-359 VQKDKLIFELVAPET
+359 VQKDKLLFELVAPET

-442 ATLQVVMAD
+442 ATLQVVMAG

-466 ALGESATIIS
+466 ALGESGTIIS
-476 MVPSGDTF
+476 MVPSGDTLV
-484 ELPQTMSVLWT
+484 LPQTMSVLWT
-495 GGATTDEPVTWEA
+495 GGATTDEPVAWES

-544 LPAVPVYADMPPA
+544 LPAVPVYADMPSA

-581 SDEPVAWDELDTTVA
+581 SDEPVAWDELDTSVA
-596 GTLAATGTIEG
+596 GTLTATGTIEG
-607 LSSPVTAQV
+607 LSGPVMAQV
-616 TVKPLEVASVEGQD
+616 TVKPLEVAGVEGQD

-638 EMNADALFVALP
+638 EMNADALVAALP
-650 ATAAVSWSD
+650 ATASVSWSD

-698 VAASAKIKVEAAT
+698 VAASAQIKVEAAA

-722 VWVGGAPELPG
+722 VWVGGEPALPE
-733 TVAVTWS
+733 TVSVTWS

-756 SQPGALEV
+756 SRPGTVEV
-764 QGAVEGLADPVVAA
+764 AGSVEGLADPVA
-778 VEVRAPE
+778 
-785 AVSAGDG
+785 
-792 GPLAASV
+792 
-799 PSGSS
+799 
-804 AADALAALPQ
+804 
-814 TVPVSWSD
+814 
-822 GSVTEEPVAWAEPDA
+822 
-837 EQLAALSS
+837 
-845 REGGTVEVQGA
+845 
-856 VGDTGQA
+856 
-863 VSATVEVAPAEPV
+863 ATVE
-876 SAQAP
+876 
-881 QAQEVWVGG
+881 
-890 APELPGTVAV
+890 
-900 TWSNGD
+900 
-906 VTDEP
+906 
-911 VSWGAADTSQP
+911 
-922 GALEVQGAVEGLA
+922 
-935 DPVVAAVEVRAPE
+935 
-948 AVSAGDGGPLAASVP
+948 
-963 SGSSAADALAAL
+963 
-975 PQTVPVSWSDGSVTE
+975 
-990 EPVAWAEPDAEQL
+990 
-1003 AALSSREGGTVE
+1003 
-1015 VQGAVGDTGQA
+1015 
-1026 VSATVEVAPAEPVSA
+1026 
-1041 QAPQAQEVWVGGAP
+1041 
-1055 ELPGTVAVTWSN
+1055 
-1067 GDVTDEPVSWGAAD
+1067 
-1081 TSQPGALEV
+1081 
-1090 QGAVEGLADPVVA
+1090 
-1103 AVEVRAP
+1103 
-1110 EAVSAGDGGPL
+1110 
-1121 AASVPSGSSAAD
+1121 
-1133 ALAALPQTV
+1133 
-1142 PVSWSDGSVTEE
+1142 
-1154 PVAWAEPD
+1154 
-1162 AEQLAALSSR
+1162 
-1172 EGGTVEVQGAVGDTG
+1172 
-1187 QAVSATVE
+1187 
-1195 VAPAEPVSAQAPQ
+1195 
-1208 AQEVW
+1208 
-1213 VGGAP
+1213 
-1218 ELPGTVAVT
+1218 
-1227 WSNGDVTDEPVSW
+1227 
-1240 GAADTSQPG
+1240 
-1249 ALEVQGAVEG
+1249 
-1259 LADPVVAAVDVK
+1259 VK
-1271 APEAVSAELSD
+1271 APEATAVEVSDAA
-1282 VEAQTLEV
+1282 AQTLEV
-1290 EPGAVP
+1290 EPGVVP

-1314 SVVWDVPSAEEF
+1314 PVVWDVPGAEEF
-1326 VAGTDVKISGEVET
+1326 AAGTDVKISGEVEA

-1361 AEPDSDKDAAAATDT
+1361 AESDSGKDAAAATDT
-1376 KTGEDDAASQAAAS
+1376 KTGEDDSASQPAAS
-1390 PTKPG
+1390 PTK
-1395 AAAEQADQ
+1395 
-1403 GDSTPEPDA
+1403 TDA

-1420 DQAATAPQ
+1420 DQGDSASKPDAAATQDGKDGKADQADSASKPDAAATQDGKADQAATA
-1428 PQPAAPEKSHAT
+1428 PQPAAPEKSDAT
-1440 DVTSSG
+1440 DATSSE

-1476 SKRRRVEDD
+1476 SKRRRAEDD